1 MHAVRGVGWG
11 LPHGPPPRP
20 PPPPLPPPAWAC
32 PQGGHRAEMV
42 GRRLVPLEPRLE
54 LFTVPS
60 AAAELARGQAK
71 GTYLLSGDARK
82 GPLC

>member
-1 MHAVRGVGWG
+1 MRYVGSAG
-11 LPHGPPPRP
+11 GCPTGPLLGPR
-20 PPPPLPPPAWAC
+20 PPPLPPPAWAC